1 MAFISIPISPLYLD
15 LLQALTKIAFFDL
28 IGDYDIWSY
37 FTFLIFNDNSVP
49 FIGQQ
54 MQTISFNTANAFLGL
69 GTISVF
75 LIAYLG

>member
-49 FIGQQ
+49 FIG
-54 MQTISFNTANAFLGL
+54 
-69 GTISVF
+69 
-75 LIAYLG
+75 